1 VPQYKAP
8 LRDFEFVLHELLKV
22 TEYKTLKGF
31 EEVDKSLVDALL
43 SEGAKLCEQ
52 VLFPLNQSGDK
63 AGVIFHEGKVIT
75 PPGFKEAYQTY
86 IAGGWTGFTCDP
98 AYGGQGLPEVLNM
111 PVIEMIC
118 SANLS
123 FGITPGLTHGA
134 YNAIYHH
141 ASDLLKQRFLPH
153 MASGKWTGVMCLTE
167 PQCGTD
173 LGLITTKA
181 VPDPDAE
188 GVYRISGSKIFI
200 SAGEQDITENIIHL
214 VLAKLPD
221 APEGVRGI
229 SLFLVPKVS
238 VKDDGS
244 LGERNSVTCGSV
256 EHKMGIHAS
265 PTCVMNYE
273 EAQGYLV
280 GEKHKGLRA
289 MFTMMNEARLY
300 VGVQG
305 LGLAEVSYQNA
316 AIYAKE
322 RLQGRDLKEA
332 KYPNKKADPLIV
344 HPDIRRMLLTM
355 RAFTEG
361 ARALALYTAMQLDV
375 SKRHE
380 DPNVREEADHFI
392 QCITPIL
399 KAYFTDMGFEVT
411 NLGMQI
417 YGGHGY
423 IAEYGMEQYVRDARI
438 AQIYEGAN
446 GIQALDL
453 VGRKLPKDAG
463 RYLRSFFHP
472 ATKFVEV
479 HRSDESMAEF
489 TKSLHT
495 ALKNAQQASLWVAA
509 QGMGN
514 PNEAA
519 AVSVEYLRLMAIA
532 VFAYMWAKMAHV
544 ALQGIKNNP
553 QDVAFYEAKLA
564 TARFFMKKIVP
575 YQYGLL
581 AVIVEGSKPIMAM
594 EEAAF

>member
-1 VPQYKAP
+1 MPQYKAP
-8 LRDFEFVLHELLKV
+8 IRDFEFVLHELLGVSDGLYEK
-22 TEYKTLKGF
+22 LKGF
-31 EEVDKSLVDALL
+31 EEVDKNLVDAFLG
-43 SEGAKLCEQ
+43 EGAKLCEE

-63 AGVIFHEGKVIT
+63 QGVTFDNGKVSV
-75 PPGFKEAYQTY
+75 PAGFKEAYQTY
-86 IAGGWTGFTCDP
+86 IASGWTSFSCDQV
-98 AYGGQGLPEVLNM
+98 YGGQGLPEVLNM

-134 YNAIYHH
+134 YNAIHMH
-141 ASDLLKQRFLPH
+141 ASEPLKQRFLPN
-153 MASGKWTGVMCLTE
+153 MVNGTWTGVMCLTE

-181 VPDPDAE
+181 TPNND
-188 GVYRISGSKIFI
+188 GTYLISGSKIFI
-200 SAGEQDITENIIHL
+200 SAGDQDITDNIIHL

-221 APEGVRGI
+221 APDGVKGI
-229 SLFLVPKVS
+229 SLFLVPKKWVNE
-238 VKDDGS
+238 DGS
-244 LGERNSVTCGSV
+244 VAGDNGVSCGSI

-273 EAQGYLV
+273 NAKGYLV
-280 GEKHKGLRA
+280 GEAHKGLRA

-305 LGLAEVSYQNA
+305 LGLAEIAYQNA
-316 AIYAKE
+316 AIYAKD
-322 RLQGRDLKEA
+322 RLQGRDLKGA
-332 KYPNKKADPLIV
+332 KYPDKKADPLIV

-355 RAFTEG
+355 RSFTEG
-361 ARALALYTAMQLDV
+361 ARALALYTAMKLDIA
-375 SKRHE
+375 KRHN
-380 DPNVREEADHFI
+380 DPKVQQEADDFI

-423 IAEYGMEQYVRDARI
+423 IREYGMEQYVRDARI

-463 RYLRSFFHP
+463 KYLRSFFHP
-472 ATKFVEV
+472 ATQFVEQ
-479 HRSDESMAEF
+479 HRADESMAEF

-509 QGMGN
+509 QGMGD

-532 VFAYMWAKMAHV
+532 VFAYMWAKMAYA
-544 ALQGIKNNP
+544 ALQGIKKNP
-553 QDVAFYEAKLA
+553 HDASFYEAKLV

-581 AVIVEGSKPIMAM
+581 AAIVEGSKPIMAM

>member
-1 VPQYKAP
+1 MPQYKAP
-8 LRDFEFVLHELLKV
+8 IRDFEFILHELLGV
-22 TEYKTLKGF
+22 TEGSCKELKGF
-31 EEVDKSLVDALL
+31 EEVDKNLANAFL
-43 SEGAKLCEQ
+43 SEGAKLCEE

-63 AGVIFHEGKVIT
+63 QGVTFDKGKVSV
-75 PPGFKEAYQTY
+75 PAGFKEAYQTY
-86 IAGGWTGFTCDP
+86 IASGWTSFSCDTT
-98 AYGGQGLPEVLNM
+98 YGGQGLPEVLNM

-134 YNAIYHH
+134 YNAIHMH
-141 ASDLLKQRFLPH
+141 GSEELKRRFLPN
-153 MASGKWTGVMCLTE
+153 MVNGTWTGVMCLTE

-181 VPDPDAE
+181 TPNKDGTYA
-188 GVYRISGSKIFI
+188 ISGSKIFI
-200 SAGEQDITENIIHL
+200 SAGDQDITDNIIHL

-221 APEGVRGI
+221 APEGVKGI
-229 SLFLVPKVS
+229 SLFLVPKKW
-238 VKDDGS
+238 VKEDGS
-244 LGERNSVTCGSV
+244 IAGDNGVTCGSI

-273 EAQGYLV
+273 NAKGYLV
-280 GEKHKGLRA
+280 GEAHKGLRA

-305 LGLAEVSYQNA
+305 LGLAEVAYQNA
-316 AIYAKE
+316 VAYAKE
-322 RLQGRDLKEA
+322 RLQGRDLKGA

-344 HPDIRRMLLTM
+344 HPDVRRMLLTM
-355 RAFTEG
+355 RSFTEG
-361 ARALALYTAMQLDV
+361 ARALALYTALQLDIT
-375 SKRHE
+375 KRHE
-380 DPNVREEADHFI
+380 DAAAREEADNFI

-423 IAEYGMEQYVRDARI
+423 IREYGMEQYVRDARI

-453 VGRKLPKDAG
+453 VGRKLPKQTG
-463 RYLRSFFHP
+463 KYLRSFFHP
-472 ATKFVEV
+472 ATEFVEMY
-479 HRSDESMAEF
+479 RNDEQMAEF
-489 TKSLHT
+489 TKPLYT

-509 QGMGN
+509 NGMGD

-532 VFAYMWAKMAHV
+532 VFAYMWAKMALA
-544 ALQGIKNNP
+544 ALKGLKNNAA
-553 QDVAFYEAKLA
+553 DKSFYEAKLA
-564 TARFFMKKIVP
+564 TSRFFMKKVVP

-581 AVIVEGSKPIMAM
+581 AAIVEGSKPIMAM
-594 EEAAF
+594 EESAF